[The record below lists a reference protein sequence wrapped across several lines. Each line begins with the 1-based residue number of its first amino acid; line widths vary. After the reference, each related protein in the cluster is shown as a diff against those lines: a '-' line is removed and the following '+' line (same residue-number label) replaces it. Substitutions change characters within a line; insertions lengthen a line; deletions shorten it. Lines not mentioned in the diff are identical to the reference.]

1 MKKLKNSNKIGLYI
15 FAIVL
20 LLISCSTKKDK
31 FLNRNF
37 QALNTKYNVLFNG
50 QMAYEEAKRSLD
62 KSHVDN
68 FWTILPV
75 EPLTIKK
82 QDKLENQPKSTS
94 LFEQAE
100 KKAADAIQKRS
111 MLISGIERN
120 YQMDEVYMLLGKARY
135 YDQRFIPSLDA
146 FNYILYKHPT
156 SSGLQEAAIWK
167 EKLNV
172 RLENEDFAIDN
183 LKKILLE
190 LKDKKEL
197 YVEAQAT
204 IAQAFINKEDYYCA
218 IDHLKEA
225 LLYTKKTNEKGRFN
239 FILGQLYEGVRYKDS
254 AKTCFNK
261 VIDLNR
267 KIDRKYRMQSIIHIS
282 KIDNFNNND
291 TLAFAKKWKK
301 LLEDRE
307 NRPYLDYLTHHQAL
321 AYKNAKDNKKAI
333 KFFNKSLRKPTVDD
347 YLSASNYREIAT
359 IYYDEYEYT
368 KAGKYY
374 DSTLV
379 KLIPKTPEYRKIKK
393 RKEELED
400 VIKYEAVANAN
411 DSILSLVALSKE
423 EKVAYFKEY
432 ILKLKKEDAIKE
444 IEKTKNS
451 ITDFSQKSNSVSVNN
466 EKMSS
471 SLMPPTDDLE
481 VMQEKKSVSKN
492 NSSIVKESKPKNNS
506 FASSSTGFYFYN
518 LLAVS
523 KGKLEFKKLW
533 GNRKKTDNWRLSSEN
548 SNNIGE
554 TNQETTN
561 TDENSASDN
570 PNYNVETYIVK
581 IPSDSAIIDLLKIDR
596 NFAYYQLGL
605 IYKNKFKVNHLAL
618 DRLEKLITF
627 NPEKRLVL
635 PTMYNLYELYD
646 GKDEAKANYWKNKIL
661 QEYPDSRYAQIL
673 KKDKNEVSEIIDPEK
688 VYKNIYETMQKGEN
702 RLALTMCD
710 TQLNNLIGED
720 IYPKLELLRATL
732 YGKINGLDD
741 YKKELNYVAL
751 NYANQK
757 EGKEAENILKT
768 DIIAMESKDFSN
780 EPKSNWNII
789 IPIAKD
795 IDEKT
800 KKDLI
805 EKLNKYITTRV
816 NQNIKL
822 TINEYNNNFDFIVL
836 YNFSNEAETKTDI
849 TILKDYK
856 DYLIKQKMIAIAS
869 SNLEVVQIKKNL
881 EAYLKL
887 TKL

>member
-1 MKKLKNSNKIGLYI
+1 MKNNNKIIG
-15 FAIVL
+15 FTVAIVL

-50 QMAYEEAKRSLD
+50 KMAYEEAKLSLD
-62 KSHVDN
+62 KTHVDD
-68 FWTILPV
+68 FWVILPV
-75 EPLTIKK
+75 EPLTVNK
-82 QDKLENQPKSTS
+82 QKGVENQPKSTS

-135 YDQRFIPSLDA
+135 YDKRFIPSLDA

-167 EKLNV
+167 EKVNV
-172 RLENEDFAIDN
+172 RLENEDYAINN

-190 LKDKKEL
+190 LKDKNEL
-197 YVEAQAT
+197 YVDTQAT
-204 IAQAFINKEDYYCA
+204 LAQAFINKEDYYCA

-225 LLYTKKTNEKGRFN
+225 ILYTKKKNEKGRYN

-267 KIDRKYRMQSIIHIS
+267 KIDRKYRMQSIIQIS
-282 KIDNFNNND
+282 KINNFNNGD
-291 TLAFAKKWKK
+291 TLAFEKKWKK

-321 AYKNAKDNKKAI
+321 SYKNAKDNKKAI
-333 KFFNKSLRKPTVDD
+333 KYFNKSLRKLTVDD
-347 YLSASNYREIAT
+347 YLTASNYREIAT
-359 IYYDEYEYT
+359 IYYDEYQYT

-379 KLIPKTPEYRKIKK
+379 RLIPKTPEYRKIKK

-400 VIKYEAVANAN
+400 VIKYEAIANTN
-411 DSILSLVALSKE
+411 DSILSLVALSTE
-423 EKVAYFKEY
+423 ERVAYFKEY
-432 ILKLKKEDAIKE
+432 ISMLKKDDAKKALENQIN
-444 IEKTKNS
+444 NS
-451 ITDFSQKSNSVSVNN
+451 IDVSQSKNN
-466 EKMSS
+466 KNIDKMISS
-471 SLMPPTDDLE
+471 MMPPTDDFE
-481 VMQEKKSVSKN
+481 TMQDKKALSKN
-492 NSSIVKESKPKNNS
+492 NSSAEKLSKTNNNS
-506 FASSSTGFYFYN
+506 FVGSSNGFYFYN

-533 GNRKKTDNWRLSSEN
+533 GNRKKVDNWRLSSEN
-548 SNNIGE
+548 NI
-554 TNQETTN
+554 NFETTN
-561 TDENSASDN
+561 DTLNNNEDITKSDN
-570 PNYNVETYIVK
+570 PKYNIETYIEQ
-581 IPSDSAIIDLLKIDR
+581 IPKEEAIDLLKLDR

-605 IYKNKFKVNHLAL
+605 IYKNKFKVEHLAL
-618 DRLEKLITF
+618 EKLEKLITF

-635 PTMYNLYELYD
+635 PTMFNLYELYVD
-646 GKDEAKANYWKNKIL
+646 KNETKANFWKNKIL

-673 KKDKNEVSEIIDPEK
+673 KKDINQVDVILDPEK
-688 VYKNIYETMQKGEN
+688 VYKNIYETMQKGNN
-702 RLALTMCD
+702 RLALTMCY

-732 YGKINGLDD
+732 YGKINGLES

-751 NYANQK
+751 NYANQN
-757 EGKEAENILKT
+757 EGKEAERLLKT
-768 DIIAMESKDFSN
+768 DIITLESKEFLKT
-780 EPKSNWNII
+780 PKSFWNII
-789 IPIAKD
+789 IPISKD
-795 IDEKT
+795 LDEKS
-800 KKDLI
+800 KNELI
-805 EKLNKYITTRV
+805 EKLNKYIITRV

-822 TINEYNNNFDFIVL
+822 TTNEFNNELDFVVL
-836 YNFSNEAETKTDI
+836 YNFSSESETKTDI
-849 TILKDYK
+849 AVLKYNK
-856 DYLIKQKMIAIAS
+856 DYLIKQEMISIAS

-881 EAYLKL
+881 EMYINL

>member
-1 MKKLKNSNKIGLYI
+1 LG
-15 FAIVL
+15 FTIVMLL

-50 QMAYEEAKRSLD
+50 QMAYEEAKISLD

-100 KKAADAIQKRS
+100 KKASDAIQKRS

-172 RLENEDFAIDN
+172 RLKNEDFAIDN

-218 IDHLKEA
+218 IDHLKDA
-225 LLYTKKTNEKGRFN
+225 LLHTKKTNEKGRFN

-254 AKTCFNK
+254 AKMCFNK

-267 KIDRKYRMQSIIHIS
+267 KIDRKYRIQSIIHIS
-282 KIDNFNNND
+282 KIDNFSNND

-301 LLEDRE
+301 ILEDRE

-333 KFFNKSLRKPTVDD
+333 KFFNKSLKKTTLDD
-347 YLSASNYREIAT
+347 YLTASNYREIAT
-359 IYYDEYEYT
+359 IYYDEYEYI

-379 KLIPKTPEYRKIKK
+379 KLTPKTPEFRKIKK

-400 VIKYEAVANAN
+400 VIKYEAIANKN

-423 EKVAYFKEY
+423 EKEAYFNEY
-432 ILKLKKEDAIKE
+432 ISKLKKEDALQE
-444 IEKTKNS
+444 IEKAKNS
-451 ITDFSQKSNSVSVNN
+451 TENFSQKSNSVSVN
-466 EKMSS
+466 EKITS

-481 VMQEKKSVSKN
+481 AKQEKKSISKN
-492 NSSIVKESKPKNNS
+492 NSNTENESKIKNNT
-506 FASSSTGFYFYN
+506 FVSSNTGFYFYN

-533 GNRKKTDNWRLSSEN
+533 GNRKKADNWRLSSEN
-548 SNNIGE
+548 NNNFGE
-554 TNQETTN
+554 TNQEITQNEEN
-561 TDENSASDN
+561 TKSDN
-570 PNYNVETYIVK
+570 PNYNVETYVEQ
-581 IPSDSAIIDLLKIDR
+581 IPSDSTAIDLLKLDR

-605 IYKNKFKVNHLAL
+605 IYKNKFKVEHLAL

-627 NPEKRLVL
+627 HPEKRLVL
-635 PTMYNLYELYD
+635 PTMFNLYELYK
-646 GKDEAKANYWKNKIL
+646 GKAEEKANYWKNRIL

-673 KKDKNEVSEIIDPEK
+673 TKDKNQASEIIDPDK

-710 TQLNNLIGED
+710 AQLNNLIGED

-732 YGKINGLDD
+732 YGKINGLEA

-757 EGKEAENILKT
+757 EGKEAENLLKT
-768 DIIAMESKDFSN
+768 DVIAMESKEFTKQ
-780 EPKSNWNII
+780 PKSNWNII
-789 IPIAKD
+789 IPIAKNL
-795 IDEKT
+795 DENV
-800 KKDLI
+800 KKELLD
-805 EKLNKYITTRV
+805 KLNKYIVTRI

-822 TINEYNNNFDFIVL
+822 TTNEYNNEVDLIVL
-836 YNFSNEAETKTDI
+836 YNFSNEGETKTDI
-849 TILKDYK
+849 SVLKYYK
-856 DYLIKQKMIAIAS
+856 DYLIKQEMIAIAS
-869 SNLEVVQIKKNL
+869 TNLEVVQIKKNL
-881 EAYLKL
+881 ETLKKTNL
-887 TKL
+887 